1 MHKWVSK
8 ILLILGLTAISSL
21 AVQPAWAQS
30 ADEKE
35 KPPVYTYVAEWAI
48 PRADWPAYEK
58 ADVSNKAVMD
68 KLMADGTIIGYGFF
82 KQIIHQEDAPTH
94 GAWWSATSIANLM
107 KALNVLTSQ
116 TGPAFDTQAKI
127 FAQSKHFDLLLVT
140 HHDASRSGAFENA
153 YLRVGT
159 YKSKPGESE
168 AAEKA
173 TKAYI
178 VPVLEKLVADGVLLS
193 YSIDHESIHTDDP
206 AIFNIAIVAKDAE
219 SLDKFYAA
227 IEANA
232 KANPTGGPAFG
243 AATDASAHR
252 DFLAVAWGAFK

>member
-1 MHKWVSK
+1 MHKWFSK
-8 ILLILGLTAISSL
+8 FLFFVALAAISSL
-21 AVQPAWAQS
+21 AVHPTRAQS
-30 ADEKE
+30 SDEKE
-35 KPPVYTYVAEWAI
+35 KPSVYIYVAEWAV

-58 ADVSNKAVMD
+58 SDGANKAVME

-82 KQIIHQEDAPTH
+82 KTIIHVEGAPTH

-116 TGPAFDTQAKI
+116 TGPAFEVQGKI
-127 FAQSKHFDLLLVT
+127 FAESKHFDLLLVT
-140 HHDASRSGAFENA
+140 HHDGSRSGAFENA

-178 VPVLEKLVADGVLLS
+178 VPLLEKLLADGVLLS
-193 YSIDHESIHTDDP
+193 YSVDHESIHTDDP
-206 AIFNIAIVAKDAE
+206 ATFNIAIIARDAE

-227 IEANA
+227 LEAHS
-232 KANPTGGPAFG
+232 KDDPTGGPAFG
-243 AATDASAHR
+243 AATDSSAHR
-252 DFLAVAWGAFK
+252 DFLALAWGAFK

>member
-1 MHKWVSK
+1 MHKWISR
-8 ILLILGLTAISSL
+8 ILLIAVIATMSFL
-21 AVQPAWAQS
+21 AAQPSWAQS
-30 ADEKE
+30 TGEKE
-35 KPPVYTYVAEWAI
+35 NPAVYIYVAQWGV

-58 ADVSNKAVMD
+58 AEPSNKAVMD

-82 KQIIHQEDAPTH
+82 KQIIHQEGGPTH
-94 GAWWSATSIANLM
+94 GEWWSATSIANLM
-107 KALNVLTSQ
+107 KALNVLTAQ
-116 TGPAFDTQAKI
+116 TGPAFETQAKI
-127 FAQSKHFDLLLVT
+127 FSASKHFDLLLVT

-173 TKAYI
+173 AKAYI
-178 VPVLEKLVADGVLLS
+178 VPVLEKLFADGVLLS

-206 AIFNIAIVAKDAE
+206 ATFDIAVIAKDAAG
-219 SLDKFYAA
+219 LDKFYDA

-243 AATDASAHR
+243 AATDSSAHR